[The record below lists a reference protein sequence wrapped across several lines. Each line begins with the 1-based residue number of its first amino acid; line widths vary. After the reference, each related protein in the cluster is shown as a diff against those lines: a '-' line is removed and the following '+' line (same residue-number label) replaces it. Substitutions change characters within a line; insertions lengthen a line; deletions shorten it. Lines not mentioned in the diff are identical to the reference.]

1 MLSQVGDYDN
11 YNGEKFNVGLYLR
24 LSKEDDTYNQ
34 SESIL
39 NQKDYLSDIVI
50 KNGWTLVDTYVDDGF
65 TGTNFDRPGFNM
77 LLNDI
82 EEKKINLVITK
93 DLSRLGRDYIKTGYY
108 IEQYFPEH
116 GVRFIAVNDGIDTF
130 SQNNSNNDL
139 SPFKSVMNDIYA
151 KDISKKVRS
160 TMDNKRANGKFIG
173 AFAPYGYVKSPE
185 NKNKLVIDPETSPI
199 IKQIFKL
206 YLSGYGYAK
215 IANILNDEEVPPPSV
230 HKLNNS
236 NYKNPKLKSCL
247 WTHET
252 VSKILSNPTYAGNL
266 AQNKYYKVNYKLK
279 KLRNVPRD
287 KWVVVENTHEPI
299 VDLSRPPLVFIKYN
313 FPSLK
318 AFSACSRLIVTNSSS
333 LNPIDLIP
341 SIACPIFF
349 CPNPKAFC
357 FISSTSLSVQALSA
371 LPSPI
376 LEKFIFLLK
385 LLLSSNSNFAFGIWL

>member
-139 SPFKSVMNDIYA
+139 SPFKSVMNDMYA

-199 IKQIFKL
+199 IKQIFKVT
-206 YLSGYGYAK
+206 
-215 IANILNDEEVPPPSV
+215 DM
-230 HKLNNS
+230 
-236 NYKNPKLKSCL
+236 
-247 WTHET
+247 
-252 VSKILSNPTYAGNL
+252 
-266 AQNKYYKVNYKLK
+266 
-279 KLRNVPRD
+279 LR
-287 KWVVVENTHEPI
+287 
-299 VDLSRPPLVFIKYN
+299 
-313 FPSLK
+313 
-318 AFSACSRLIVTNSSS
+318 
-333 LNPIDLIP
+333 
-341 SIACPIFF
+341 
-349 CPNPKAFC
+349 
-357 FISSTSLSVQALSA
+357 
-371 LPSPI
+371 
-376 LEKFIFLLK
+376 
-385 LLLSSNSNFAFGIWL
+385 